1 MKSRYY
7 RISHPSKKLSGTI
20 ELTASKS
27 ESNRALIIQA
37 LCEDKFE
44 IKNLAKAQ
52 DTIIMQQILGSGNS
66 KNDKQTFDAGQAGTV
81 MRFLTA
87 YFATKNGKTILTGS
101 ERMKERPMQI
111 LVEALRKLG
120 ANIKYLE
127 EEGFPPLE
135 IEGKPLRGGEIEIDG
150 TVSSQFVSALLLIAP
165 AFQNGIVIKFKGHV
179 TSRPYINMTLKM
191 MEEFR
196 VYGQW
201 HENAISVSPQKY
213 HKKSESDYEYKI
225 EGDWS
230 AASYWYAFAAL
241 SEEADLTI
249 KGLKNPSLQGDA
261 IIADVF
267 TFFGV
272 KTEYTNDGIRLTKMR
287 VKDELFGFDFS
298 DCPDIAQTVAV
309 TAGALNIPVFFNGLH
324 TLRLKETDRLIALK
338 NEMKKMGIE
347 VEIVNE
353 TSIKFLSSSDLH
365 QPESISTYDDH
376 RMAMAFAA
384 LALKFDSI
392 LIEQPDVV
400 KKSYPGFWNDLKKI
414 GFVIE
419 EV

>member
-1 MKSRYY
+1 MKNLKY

-52 DTIIMQQILGSGNS
+52 DTAIMEQLLHSDPS
-66 KNDKQTFDAGQAGTV
+66 LAAPMDAGQAGTV

-87 YFATKNGKTILTGS
+87 YFATQPGKRILTGTD
-101 ERMKERPMQI
+101 RMKKRPMGI

-120 ANIKYLE
+120 AAIKYVE
-127 EEGFPPLE
+127 KEGFPPLE
-135 IEGKPLRGGEIEIDG
+135 IEGKVLRGGEIEIDG
-150 TVSSQFVSALLLIAP
+150 NVSSQFISALLLISP
-165 AFQNGIVIKFKGHV
+165 ALQNGLVIKFKGNV
-179 TSRPYINMTLKM
+179 TSKPYIDMTLKM

-196 VYGQW
+196 VYGTW
-201 HENAISVSPQKY
+201 HDNSISVSKQNY
-213 HKKSESDYEYKI
+213 HKKSDDNYAYKI

-249 KGLKNPSLQGDA
+249 NGLKNPSLQGDA
-261 IIADVF
+261 IVADVF

-272 KTEYTNDGIRLTKMR
+272 KTEYLGGGIRLTKMR
-287 VKDELFGFDFS
+287 VKDEHFGFDFS

-309 TAGALNIPVFFNGLH
+309 TAGALQIPAFFNGLH
-324 TLRLKETDRLIALK
+324 TLRIKETDRLIALK

-347 VEIVNE
+347 VDIVNDN
-353 TSIKFLSSSDLH
+353 TIKILPAELLNK
-365 QPESISTYDDH
+365 PASISTYDDH
-376 RMAMAFAA
+376 RMAMAFAS
-384 LALKFDSI
+384 LAMKFDSI
-392 LIEQPDVV
+392 VIDQPEVV
-400 KKSYPGFWNDLKKI
+400 NKSYPGFWEDLKKV
-414 GFVIE
+414 GFIVDK
-419 EV
+419 V